1 MVSNILMQRAP
12 YAICNQ
18 TPAVLSLGLIL
29 IIIHRS
35 MVGRIQNLDS
45 FLMSETQ
52 EGLMCKLST
61 DVLTA

>member
-1 MVSNILMQRAP
+1 MVSNILMQRAS
-12 YAICNQ
+12 YDICNQ

-35 MVGRIQNLDS
+35 MVGRIQDLDS
-45 FLMSETQ
+45 FLMSEAQ
-52 EGLMCKLST
+52 EGLMWKLLA